1 VLGAWA
7 GSVCASSYSGSQ
19 VDAAAESAVASDRPC
34 YCQGRCK
41 QSHPRDKRAVPKLIT
56 SYRLIR
62 SLFNYYLFQLRE
74 ADMASIT
81 IDQQI
86 ELV

>member
-1 VLGAWA
+1 MLRPTPGHN
-7 GSVCASSYSGSQ
+7 SQ
-19 VDAAAESAVASDRPC
+19 VDAAAESAVASNRPC
-34 YCQGRCK
+34 YCQGRYK
-41 QSHPRDKRAVPKLIT
+41 QSHPREKRAVPKLIT

-62 SLFNYYLFQLRE
+62 RLFNYYLFQLRE

-86 ELV
+86 GLV